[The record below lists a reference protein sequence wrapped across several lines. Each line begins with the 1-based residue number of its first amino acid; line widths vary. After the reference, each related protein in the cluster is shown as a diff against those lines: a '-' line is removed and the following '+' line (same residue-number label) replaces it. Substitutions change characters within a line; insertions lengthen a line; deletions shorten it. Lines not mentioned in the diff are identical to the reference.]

1 MVKCEKVT
9 ALSIVPDFSSKTK
22 SSENNEFIFLID
34 CSESMIGESFEKA
47 REALNFFISHIPTNS
62 LFNIIK
68 FGTTYEKVFTE
79 SVCANDGNKDKAKK
93 EISEMHSNLI
103 STEME
108 QLFEELFE
116 SSPLKKRD
124 IFIITD
130 GVVNKQEEVV
140 RLIRINNESN
150 RIFALGIGDGNDSG
164 FLDEIAEITNGRS
177 IFVYKTEDLQKKASE
192 LLDLSLTPVFNN
204 AKIQVEGEKE
214 IQISPLLPN
223 IVKHFFIQTSHEI
236 TNNVLVHSDNYEE
249 KIVNA
254 MCLPFDLNKKKIR
267 FWLCLL
273 TKN

>member
-1 MVKCEKVT
+1 MSLGSFWARINNLTTKEFSPKSISINGHQFGF
-9 ALSIVPDFSSKTK
+9 LSSIEITQTF
-22 SSENNEFIFLID
+22 ENDTGVAYVL
-34 CSESMIGESFEKA
+34 
-47 REALNFFISHIPTNS
+47 P
-62 LFNIIK
+62 
-68 FGTTYEKVFTE
+68 TYEKVFTE

-116 SSPLKKRD
+116 RSPLKKRD

-140 RLIRINNESN
+140 RLIRINKESN

-204 AKIQVEGEKE
+204 NE
-214 IQISPLLPN
+214 
-223 IVKHFFIQTSHEI
+223 
-236 TNNVLVHSDNYEE
+236 
-249 KIVNA
+249 
-254 MCLPFDLNKKKIR
+254 
-267 FWLCLL
+267 
-273 TKN
+273 